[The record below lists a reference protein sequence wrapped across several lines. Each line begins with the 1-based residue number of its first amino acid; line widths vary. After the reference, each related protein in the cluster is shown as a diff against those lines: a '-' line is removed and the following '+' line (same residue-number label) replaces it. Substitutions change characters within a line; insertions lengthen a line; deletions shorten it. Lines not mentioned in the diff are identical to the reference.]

1 VVGSSPRSGEAE
13 TPPEAEAGV
22 GRGRDSAQG
31 RGRALGSGEA
41 ETTFRGRGRG
51 RALGSG
57 EAESIFR
64 SRGGG
69 RALGSGE
76 AELPVAP
83 EAGLSCCQPHPGGW
97 HSSRRGAS
105 GAVFLSAQSVGG
117 RSDCGHFALSTEV
130 RVSG

>member
-1 VVGSSPRSGEAE
+1 VVGPSPRSGEAE
-13 TPPEAEAGV
+13 TPPEAEV
-22 GRGRDSAQG
+22 GRGRDSSRGRG

-41 ETTFRGRGRG
+41 ETTFRGRGR
-51 RALGSG
+51 
-57 EAESIFR
+57 
-64 SRGGG
+64 G

-105 GAVFLSAQSVGG
+105 SAVFLSGRLVEG
-117 RSDCGHFALSTEV
+117 RSDCGHFDLAD
-130 RVSG
+130 